1 LFNESFLKCKQAT
14 PFRWFSSRESPEAIR
29 TLPDKAAQVIRL
41 SIKDYTNDEI
51 AKALSI
57 SVNTVKDHKKVA
69 YRKLRKFLGFLSQV
83 QGFLAV

>member
-1 LFNESFLKCKQAT
+1 
-14 PFRWFSSRESPEAIR
+14 
-29 TLPDKAAQVIRL
+29 VIRL

-69 YRKLRKFLGFLSQV
+69 YRKLRKLLGFLRQ
-83 QGFLAV
+83 FLGLLATG